1 MPHHRAAIAATS
13 IVASLAAVAPAS
25 AAPVALGEGAT
36 RLSLD
41 RGTARALEAL
51 NVSVGATGR
60 ARAASGAISFPVSGG
75 RLETRS
81 GRGVIRHAG
90 GLRLR
95 SGRAEVRLSD
105 FTIRTGS
112 RTGPRPAMTA
122 RVNGGR
128 RVAVLV
134 PEVRRARI
142 SRDGLTVVVSRV
154 PVRLS
159 GAGAHALNAA
169 FHVHAFRAGLR
180 LGTATIRAT
189 PSELVFRGGQ
199 TKLALDP
206 GTAEALGSLG
216 IAPGLVGDAKANADG
231 RLGFQIAGGSVDRT
245 SLAGRIAHSGGISL
259 TKGSTRVVLRDFSI
273 DTRKATLSARVGA
286 KRVAILALDL
296 SNLQVSAKGRIV
308 TVGNVGATLT
318 REAADALNAAF
329 GTQALSEGLPFGTA
343 TVVGRTA

>member
-1 MPHHRAAIAATS
+1 MPHHRAAIAAAS

-81 GRGVIRHAG
+81 GLGVVRHAG

-105 FTIRTGS
+105 FTIRIGA
-112 RTGPRPAMTA
+112 RPAMTA

-142 SRDGLTVVVSRV
+142 SREGLTVVVSHV

-159 GAGAHALNAA
+159 EAGAHALNAA
-169 FHVHAFRAGLR
+169 FHVHAFRPGLR
-180 LGTATIRAT
+180 LGAATVRAT

-206 GTAEALGSLG
+206 RTAEALGSLG

-231 RLGFQIAGGSVDRT
+231 RLGFPIAGGSVDRK

-273 DTRKATLSARVGA
+273 DTRKATLSARVGEE
-286 KRVAILALDL
+286 RVAILALDL
-296 SNLQVSAKGRIV
+296 SNPQVSAKGRIV
-308 TVGNVGATLT
+308 TVGNVDATLT
-318 REAADALNAAF
+318 KAAADALNAAF